1 MSSWNREVSAFG
13 CFHQIGRLLT
23 IRLLIPRPGAHRSV
37 YAVQNYGFD
46 LFCSLDKVSL
56 TIQAFLWI
64 TIQALLLGTTQATQG
79 PISELLPM
87 KPNVFFYLQKH
98 CWLCVRSHLY
108 SCLPPPSFF
117 SFYWGANRYL
127 IPDIFFDT
135 QPGSVLKIIGYLVP
149 LLLLLIS
156 SAKPTNPDVKVHW
169 CTEWD
174 CRRKMYTVI
183 LLWIAQKHI
192 RIERR
197 VPCRWRVLSII
208 RSWTTFVTL

>member
-13 CFHQIGRLLT
+13 CFHQIGRLLI

-64 TIQALLLGTTQATQG
+64 TIQALLLGTTQAIQG
-79 PISELLPM
+79 PIFELLPM

-117 SFYWGANRYL
+117 SFYWGSNGYIPDTRL
-127 IPDIFFDT
+127 LPDIFLGT
-135 QPGSVLKIIGYLVP
+135 QPGSVLKIIGYRVTRNAGYYP
-149 LLLLLIS
+149 IFQVGIPDDYPMTIKLIS
-156 SAKPTNPDVKVHW
+156 NDYPMTITNFWSIFLDDHW
-169 CTEWD
+169 SKKIY
-174 CRRKMYTVI
+174 RRKMIV
-183 LLWIAQKHI
+183 
-192 RIERR
+192 
-197 VPCRWRVLSII
+197 
-208 RSWTTFVTL
+208 